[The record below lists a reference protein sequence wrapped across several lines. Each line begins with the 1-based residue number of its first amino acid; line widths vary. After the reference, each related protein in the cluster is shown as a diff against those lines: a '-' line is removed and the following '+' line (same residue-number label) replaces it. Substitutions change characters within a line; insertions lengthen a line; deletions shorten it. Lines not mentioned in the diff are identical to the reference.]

1 MNHRLEKEVNQLVEA
16 IIEDY
21 DKGRD
26 IDDAVENFTN
36 PNKDDIIKILDQL
49 RNVIFPGRKRF
60 LKKKMGKFVLYL
72 LLDRLKG
79 KHSGVVRTE
88 LSGQL
93 VIRNSCSNV
102 EDSMWSDYCI

>member
-26 IDDAVENFTN
+26 IDDVIENFTN

-49 RNVIFPGRKRF
+49 RNVIFPGYYKNKSYHVYTVRNNLSGSHTLHEGR
-60 LKKKMGKFVLYL
+60 L
-72 LLDRLKG
+72 LP
-79 KHSGVVRTE
+79 SGVHI
-88 LSGQL
+88 QA
-93 VIRNSCSNV
+93 
-102 EDSMWSDYCI
+102 

>member
-26 IDDAVENFTN
+26 IDDVIENFTN

-49 RNVIFPGRKRF
+49 RNVIFPGYYKNKSYHVYTVRNN
-60 LKKKMGKFVLYL
+60 LSMQLEDVLYNL
-72 LLDRLKG
+72 SKQISRVLKYLPKYAG
-79 KHSGVVRTE
+79 WE
-88 LSGQL
+88 
-93 VIRNSCSNV
+93 
-102 EDSMWSDYCI
+102 